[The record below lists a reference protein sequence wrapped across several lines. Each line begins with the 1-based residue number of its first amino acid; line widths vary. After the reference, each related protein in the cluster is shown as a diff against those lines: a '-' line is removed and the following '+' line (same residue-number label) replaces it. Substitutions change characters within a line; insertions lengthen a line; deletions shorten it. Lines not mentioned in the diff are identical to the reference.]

1 MAGSRK
7 LPGVTIDEMLE
18 QARARLE
25 RAPVE
30 QVDAEVAAGAVL
42 IDIRPTERR
51 RQTGEMPGAM
61 VIDRNELEWRLAP
74 SSDHRGMDLVEGQKV
89 IVFCNDGYQSSLAA
103 AILQDLGVTGATDL
117 IGGYNAY
124 RAAHPDL

>member
-1 MAGSRK
+1 MPGRK
-7 LPGVTIDEMLE
+7 LRSVISLEAMLE
-18 QARARLE
+18 RARARLD
-25 RAPVE
+25 RVPVDRL
-30 QVDAEVAAGAVL
+30 DAELAAGAVL
-42 IDIRPTERR
+42 VDIRPINRR
-51 RQTGEMPGAM
+51 HETGEMPGAI

-74 SSDHRGMDLVEGQKV
+74 TSDHRGVEVAAGQKV

-124 RAAHPDL
+124 REAFPEP